1 MKERMNVLILWIRK
15 LRKGKQNGNCDTIE
29 KTFDNHDEDMKR
41 FRQLHRELQT
51 VINKDIMTTDGSIL
65 APIHG
70 VRLAKHSQN

>member
-1 MKERMNVLILWIRK
+1 MKERMNMLVLWIRNLK
-15 LRKGKQNGNCDTIE
+15 KGKPSSNCDTLE

-41 FRQLHRELQT
+41 FRQLHQELQT
-51 VINKDIMTTDGSIL
+51 VVNKDIMTTDGSIL

>member
-1 MKERMNVLILWIRK
+1 MLILWIRN
-15 LRKGKQNGNCDTIE
+15 LRKGKQKENGVME
-29 KTFDNHDEDMKR
+29 KETFTTHDADMKK
-41 FRQLHRELQT
+41 FKHLHQDLQT

>member
-1 MKERMNVLILWIRK
+1 MLILWIRK
-15 LRKGKQNGNCDTIE
+15 MRKAKPTGNGDTVT

-41 FRQLHRELQT
+41 FHQLHQELQT
-51 VINKDIMTTDGSIL
+51 VVNKDIMTTDGSIL

>member
-1 MKERMNVLILWIRK
+1 MKERMNMLILWIRK
-15 LRKGKQNGNCDTIE
+15 LRKAKPSSNCDTVV

-41 FRQLHRELQT
+41 FRQLHQELQT
-51 VINKDIMTTDGSIL
+51 VVNKDIMTTDGSIL